1 MIDKIEAYV
10 VPRVQEAFS
19 RLLVLGDEHGFPLE
33 TEKGVLLA
41 LSYLSTKLYF
51 KASYATEWVN
61 ELTDLGK
68 EGIGYPFLFVN
79 TNGIRK
85 EGSTYTIR
93 EMVLATASDPRWVA
107 EEKRLYVFDPIL
119 YNLRN
124 ALIDALRDVFAV
136 DEPFDPQTEDVY
148 SEKERSKLPE
158 GVDAIVFTNIKLR
171 TIC

>member
-1 MIDKIEAYV
+1 M
-10 VPRVQEAFS
+10 
-19 RLLVLGDEHGFPLE
+19 
-33 TEKGVLLA
+33 
-41 LSYLSTKLYF
+41 
-51 KASYATEWVN
+51 
-61 ELTDLGK
+61 
-68 EGIGYPFLFVN
+68 N

-148 SEKERSKLPE
+148 SEKRTQQAPRRSGCNSIYKH
-158 GVDAIVFTNIKLR
+158 
-171 TIC
+171 

>member
-19 RLLVLGDEHGFPLE
+19 RLHGFPLE

-61 ELTDLGK
+61 ELTDLSK
-68 EGIGYPFLFVN
+68 EGTGYPFLFVN

>member
-19 RLLVLGDEHGFPLE
+19 RLLVLGDEHGFP
-33 TEKGVLLA
+33 LLA

-85 EGSTYTIR
+85 EGTTYTIR